1 VTTRTG
7 RGRPSVS
14 SIRMGVR
21 SARRRGR
28 SRVLWGSAAAV
39 ALALLGLVTA
49 ALLWSGATLVSD
61 AVALARVD
69 VQPLGGMLESARA
82 TGPGGQTIPLSVRNG
97 RLTPKGMLAPG
108 ERVSVEVVVRR
119 PGWLG
124 WLIGSERRERLS
136 VRAPVAHPQSRW
148 LTVPVGTPVRIGFD
162 QPVTSVVY
170 TGVGASSGRLQGT
183 RRWISLGRRAATGSI
198 EISVSARTWERLGP
212 PVSISWFPASRMPV
226 LISNPPPGARITP
239 ITPLRLTFSKP
250 VSDLLG
256 SARPTL
262 TPRPRGHWRQLD
274 SHTLVF
280 VPAAAGIPF
289 ASELQLD
296 VGHAVVV
303 RSGDSLRATRRIGW
317 TVPPGSTLRLQQLL
331 AEAGYLPL
339 DWAPAGSPAARTQQ
353 DEELA
358 AITPPDGS
366 FHWRYPHVPP
376 ELRTL
381 WSVGQTNQIIRGAV
395 MMFEHDH
402 GLAADGLA
410 GANVWAALIADTI
423 AGKRRESGYSYVYV
437 HRGVPQ
443 SLNLWHNGKTI
454 LTSPGNTGVPAAPT
468 QLGTFPVFEH
478 IPIGTMRGRNPDG
491 SRYNDPGIRY
501 ISYFNHG
508 DAIHAFNR
516 ASFGTPQSL
525 GCVELPLDAAAQVWP
540 HTPIGTLVTIEN

>member
-1 VTTRTG
+1 
-7 RGRPSVS
+7 
-14 SIRMGVR
+14 
-21 SARRRGR
+21 
-28 SRVLWGSAAAV
+28 
-39 ALALLGLVTA
+39 
-49 ALLWSGATLVSD
+49 
-61 AVALARVD
+61 
-69 VQPLGGMLESARA
+69 
-82 TGPGGQTIPLSVRNG
+82 
-97 RLTPKGMLAPG
+97 
-108 ERVSVEVVVRR
+108 
-119 PGWLG
+119 
-124 WLIGSERRERLS
+124 LIGSERRERLS

-148 LTVPVGTPVRIGFD
+148 LTVPVGTPVRVRFD

-170 TGVGASSGRLQGT
+170 TGVGTSSGRLQGA
-183 RRWISLGRRAATGSI
+183 RRAISLGRRAATGSI
-198 EISVSARTWERLGP
+198 EISVSPRTWERLGP

-226 LISNPPPGARITP
+226 LISNPPPDARITP

-256 SARPTL
+256 TARPTL
-262 TPRPRGHWRQLD
+262 TPRPRGNWRQLD

-303 RSGDSLRATRRIGW
+303 RSGDSVRTTRRIGW

-331 AEAGYLPL
+331 AEVGYLPL
-339 DWAPAGSPAARTQQ
+339 DWAPAGSPVARTLQ
-353 DEELA
+353 DEDVA
-358 AITPPDGS
+358 AIAPPDGS

-376 ELRTL
+376 ELRSL

-402 GLAADGLA
+402 DLAADGLA
-410 GANVWAALIADTI
+410 GANVWAALIADAI

-454 LTSPGNTGVPAAPT
+454 LTSPGNTGVPTAPT

-478 IPIGTMRGRNPDG
+478 IPVGTMSGRNPDG